1 MRWCV
6 AVLATALMV
15 TGFQVT
21 ARASNDVSL
30 SLTPSAVSAGPGGT
44 LAVTV
49 TVTNEG
55 DTALAAGEAVITAPS
70 NVLSTLA
77 DLDQWYSSNDTEQTG
92 RYLTAVDLPAVAAGS
107 SASAS
112 VEIPLASGRFG
123 SLWGPRG
130 LAADYQVS
138 GQSTASARS
147 SFVWT
152 AGTAP
157 TPAALT
163 TILALVPPADTPG
176 VLSSQDL
183 SELTGP
189 SGVLTRQLQVAQ
201 GRNVAL
207 GVDPRIIASIA
218 ALGDTVP
225 ESVQLWLAQLTALPN
240 ETFML
245 PYANA
250 DISAQAQAGATS
262 LLVPSTADMV
272 TVAQAAT
279 ASATPTPGGPEPV
292 VAVTF
297 APRFSALAWPA
308 AGTVSGSDLGI
319 FSANGY
325 SQIVLSS
332 QNLAET
338 ASMGVVSGMPAVV
351 TSAGLSSA
359 LTQDDVSR
367 GASYLAAGALDPA
380 ANGALFAGL
389 PRSFSITGLSKTGQM
404 LDSLGSLPWVSAGS
418 LAAGVESASAEL
430 DLVDSPE
437 SAERISTVASLL
449 AQNNQVAAF
458 STIAEN
464 PSLITSPANRNLAA
478 VLSQSWLGDQGWPV
492 AVNAHSAATE
502 KLLNS
507 VSVVTSS
514 TINMVGGQANI
525 PISVNNAL
533 LQPVTV
539 VVNGDPSN
547 GRLLV
552 NGEET
557 ITIQPESQA
566 KARIPV
572 QAQVGNG
579 SAILTVTLRS
589 VDGVPVGTPVG
600 IPVNVR
606 ADWETWGLAAV
617 GIAFVGLITA
627 GVIRTLRRRKQ
638 GQSEDV

>member
-1 MRWCV
+1 
-6 AVLATALMV
+6 
-15 TGFQVT
+15 
-21 ARASNDVSL
+21 
-30 SLTPSAVSAGPGGT
+30 
-44 LAVTV
+44 
-49 TVTNEG
+49 
-55 DTALAAGEAVITAPS
+55 
-70 NVLSTLA
+70 
-77 DLDQWYSSNDTEQTG
+77 
-92 RYLTAVDLPAVAAGS
+92 
-107 SASAS
+107 
-112 VEIPLASGRFG
+112 
-123 SLWGPRG
+123 
-130 LAADYQVS
+130 
-138 GQSTASARS
+138 
-147 SFVWT
+147 
-152 AGTAP
+152 
-157 TPAALT
+157 
-163 TILALVPPADTPG
+163 
-176 VLSSQDL
+176 
-183 SELTGP
+183 
-189 SGVLTRQLQVAQ
+189 
-201 GRNVAL
+201 
-207 GVDPRIIASIA
+207 
-218 ALGDTVP
+218 
-225 ESVQLWLAQLTALPN
+225 
-240 ETFML
+240 
-245 PYANA
+245 
-250 DISAQAQAGATS
+250 
-262 LLVPSTADMV
+262 
-272 TVAQAAT
+272 
-279 ASATPTPGGPEPV
+279 
-292 VAVTF
+292 
-297 APRFSALAWPA
+297 
-308 AGTVSGSDLGI
+308 
-319 FSANGY
+319 
-325 SQIVLSS
+325 
-332 QNLAET
+332 
-338 ASMGVVSGMPAVV
+338 MGVVSGMPAVV

-389 PRSFSITGLSKTGQM
+389 PRSFSITGLSKTSQM
-404 LDSLGSLPWVSAGS
+404 LDSLGSLSWVSAGS
-418 LAAGVESASAEL
+418 LAAGMESASTEL

-492 AVNAHSAATE
+492 AVNAHSVATE